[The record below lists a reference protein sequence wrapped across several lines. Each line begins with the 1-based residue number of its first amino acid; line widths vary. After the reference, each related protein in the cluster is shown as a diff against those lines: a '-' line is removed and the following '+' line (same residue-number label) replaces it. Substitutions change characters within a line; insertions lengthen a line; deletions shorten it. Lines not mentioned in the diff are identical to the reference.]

1 LAPQRA
7 ARAAPVVRSVLVVLG
22 PEGGFSE
29 QEAAAAEASGFWLA
43 KLGPRILR
51 AETAAV
57 AACTVVQY
65 LFGDL
70 GPGQKNLDKERPT
83 E

>member
-1 LAPQRA
+1 
-7 ARAAPVVRSVLVVLG
+7 VLVVLG

-29 QEAAAAEASGFWLA
+29 QEAAGAEAAGFWLA
-43 KLGPRILR
+43 RLGPRILR

-57 AACTVVQY
+57 AACTIVQY

-70 GPGQKNLDKERPT
+70 VCSSLNGSAV
-83 E
+83 